1 MEAPV
6 YVIRGHPSPVHS
18 LHFYRSNSRLVSA
31 DADGWVVLWDIPIR
45 RPVAVWRAHHAAV
58 LGVADWDDSNI
69 ITHGRDNKIYVWQ
82 VRPEDE
88 PSLDTRLPATSSSE
102 HHRPP
107 WLLHALDVNALNFCS
122 FAICPGPSGNLDS
135 PASRQLLLAV
145 PSSKDPNAIDI
156 YHLPSQTRS
165 HAAVG
170 QHLDFK
176 TGMPMALRLFN
187 VNSQL
192 ILLAGY
198 ESGHAIAFTLDPE
211 SNIWHTAY
219 SSKPH
224 SQPVLSLDYHPPSEP
239 VALLTFYTSSA
250 DSIVA
255 KHQIQLNTNPENPEA
270 SPPQTINT
278 RHAGQQSLSLR
289 SDGRIFATAGWDSRI
304 RVYTAKNMKEVAVL
318 KWHRE
323 GCYAVAFAKIF
334 DRREGPPAGDGRSE
348 EVVPANDTIATVS
361 QQREHRTQQAHMLA
375 AGSKDGRVSLWE
387 IF

>member
-1 MEAPV
+1 MDAPV

-31 DADGWVVLWDIPIR
+31 DAEGWVVLWDIPIR
-45 RPVAVWRAHHAAV
+45 RPVAVWRAHDSAV

-69 ITHGRDNKIYVWQ
+69 ITHGRDNKLYVWQ
-82 VRPEDE
+82 VRSEDE
-88 PSLDTRLPATSSSE
+88 PSLDTRLPVTSSSE

-122 FAICPGPSGNLDS
+122 FAMCPSLNS
-135 PASRQLLLAV
+135 ASSSQILLAV

-156 YHLPSQTRS
+156 YHLPSQTRV

-176 TGMPMALRLFN
+176 TGMPMALRLSN
-187 VNSQL
+187 INSKL

-198 ESGHAIAFTLDPE
+198 ESGHAVAFTLDPE
-211 SNIWHTAY
+211 SNIWHTVY

-224 SQPVLSLDYHPPSEP
+224 SQPVLSLDYHPP
-239 VALLTFYTSSA
+239 LTFFTSSA
-250 DSIVA
+250 DSIIA
-255 KHQIQLNTNPENPEA
+255 KHEIHSDTGSKNSDPED
-270 SPPQTINT
+270 PPSHIINT
-278 RHAGQQSLSLR
+278 HHAGQQSLSLR
-289 SDGRIFATAGWDSRI
+289 SDGRLFATAGWDSRI
-304 RVYTAKNMKEVAVL
+304 RVYTTRNMKEVAVL

-323 GCYAVAFAKIF
+323 GCYAVTFAKIF
-334 DRREGPPAGDGRSE
+334 NESKEA
-348 EVVPANDTIATVS
+348 VQINDTILTVS
-361 QQREHRTQQAHMLA
+361 QQRENRNRQAHMLA